1 MGVYLHIGQEKWNM
15 KPSNSIPFSQFGSF
29 EKIHEHIKQ
38 YGKVF
43 VLLGEGYHKIKKKSE
58 QLACEQAISFLKP

>member
-1 MGVYLHIGQEKWNM
+1 M

-29 EKIHEHIKQ
+29 EKIHEHMKQ

-43 VLLGEGYHKIKKKSE
+43 VLLGEGSHKIKKKSE
-58 QLACEQAISFLKP
+58 QLACEQALSFIK